1 MPVFTVNLAYFFIK
15 MEARKRQGART
26 DLTSPPPVAKLR
38 IDEAIGL
45 ESGDIKLKYYYCCF
59 AIPIFAF
66 EFD

>member
-1 MPVFTVNLAYFFIK
+1 MLIMLFLQMICTLY
-15 MEARKRQGART
+15 ARIYGE
-26 DLTSPPPVAKLR
+26 LR

-45 ESGDIKLKYYYCCF
+45 ESGDIKLKCFYCCF